1 MDPKAT
7 AKSKRSHTQHGRKNH
22 PPPAAQKNKKQPA
35 PQTRPHPPLPSN
47 WNRYGDA
54 TGGSAES
61 EGAERNPDA
70 TAVGEG
76 EGDLAPRSKGAD
88 FGYLV
93 EQARSNPQ
101 DFKYSSTSSSFDDL
115 SVDFVQGVS
124 SILSVRGKNLLS
136 WCEDDNFI
144 VDDDP
149 TSNYEVPILSMDLH
163 ALTSQ
168 LSKLKLSQRLFI
180 EPELLPEEL
189 CTDEPINNP
198 VDERIERPKATK
210 TGCGANSPACLTLPL
225 AETNPKDAIRCTF
238 KDGEIIQGAE
248 ADQPQTYYLL
258 AANLEPSKSSK
269 PPEQYGRREV
279 EQAAMPGIEAA
290 ASEAELDML
299 LSTFSETKISETTT
313 NRTGRT
319 PTSSTL
325 SSLVPEAGQ
334 TNKDNPVS
342 SRNMSATGLDDS
354 IDALL
359 AETSLHIQDSKQA
372 WSRKESVSSTNY
384 HHSLGSKSMVASMS
398 TRYDAITTIDDS
410 IDDLLVETSLHIQDT
425 KQALPHKEAASSI
438 ALPCNP
444 LVSTALVESID
455 ALLAETSMN
464 PKEQKHTAYAKEA
477 ISTSSCLPSHTSGLT
492 SEAPDDFDS
501 WLDTL

>member
-47 WNRYGDA
+47 WNRYEDA

-61 EGAERNPDA
+61 DGAERNPDA
-70 TAVGEG
+70 TAAGEG
-76 EGDLAPRSKGAD
+76 EEDLAPRSKGAD

-115 SVDFVQGVS
+115 SVDFVQGVG

-189 CTDEPINNP
+189 CTDEPLNNP
-198 VDERIERPKATK
+198 VIERIERSKATK
-210 TGCGANSPACLTLPL
+210 TRCGANSPACLTLPL
-225 AETNPKDAIRCTF
+225 AETNPKDAISCTF
-238 KDGEIIQGAE
+238 KDGKIIPAAE
-248 ADQPQTYYLL
+248 ADHLL

-269 PPEQYGRREV
+269 PPEQDGRREIEHV
-279 EQAAMPGIEAA
+279 AMPGVEAA
-290 ASEAELDML
+290 ASEGVLDML

-319 PTSSTL
+319 PTSSTF

-334 TNKDNPVS
+334 TFKDNPVS
-342 SRNMSATGLDDS
+342 SRNISATGLDDS
-354 IDALL
+354 IDDLL
-359 AETSLHIQDSKQA
+359 AETSLHIQDSK
-372 WSRKESVSSTNY
+372 SRKESVSSTKY
-384 HHSLGSKSMVASMS
+384 HHSLGSKSTFASMS
-398 TRYDAITTIDDS
+398 TRYGAITTIDDS
-410 IDDLLVETSLHIQDT
+410 IDDLLVETSLYIQDT

-438 ALPCNP
+438 ALPRNP
-444 LVSTALVESID
+444 LVSTAVVESID

-464 PKEQKHTAYAKEA
+464 LKEQKHTAYAKGA
-477 ISTSSCLPSHTSGLT
+477 ISTSSGLPSHSSGL
-492 SEAPDDFDS
+492 SSKAPDDFDS